1 MDAHHGVVSVADTVQ
16 ILLQQVLPIVK
27 ILCVDRLSQLLILD
41 DVGLMP
47 QTRHESFDFICV
59 GETLK
64 NLLLDIDLLLQPQL
78 ADSESVLSVGVPQ
91 LPQHFRVQQLQ
102 CLLSQVYEA
111 LTIQVSP
118 SVQVIC
124 CEEVN
129 ALLHHL

>member
-1 MDAHHGVVSVADTVQ
+1 MVSVADTVQ

-41 DVGLMP
+41 DVGLVP

-78 ADSESVLSVGVPQ
+78 ADSESVLSVGVSQ
-91 LPQHFRVQQLQ
+91 LPQHFRVQ
-102 CLLSQVYEA
+102 
-111 LTIQVSP
+111 
-118 SVQVIC
+118 
-124 CEEVN
+124 
-129 ALLHHL
+129 